1 MIKNWNLFKESSDL
15 KSKIEHICD
24 RYGLYIGDYTI
35 NDDLSIDI
43 SASLMLTDR
52 GLEEIP
58 LNIRKVSGDVDI
70 SGNLFTNLKGCPKL
84 VGGYFSCSG
93 SKLTSLE
100 FGPEWVEGNFYC
112 YNNKLTSFEGLSK
125 YIGGIINCNFNEI
138 WNFWGI
144 PDNFRGELYCSGN
157 PIEHIWNLF
166 KSSGDIEFFN
176 DCHII
181 RDPQTPHTLPIV
193 IIERLNFF
201 LETIGESPVEKVPG
215 YINI

>member
-1 MIKNWNLFKESSDL
+1 MIKNWNLFKESVDE
-15 KSKIEHICD
+15 KSKIDDICD
-24 RYGLYIGDYTI
+24 KYGLYLGDYTI

-43 SASLMLTDR
+43 SRSLMLIDR

-70 SGNLFTNLKGCPKL
+70 SGNLFTNLKGCPKW

-100 FGPEWVEGNFYC
+100 FGPEWVEGSFYC
-112 YNNKLTSFEGLSK
+112 HSNKLTSFDGLPN
-125 YIGGIINCNFNEI
+125 YIGGITNCNFNEI
-138 WNFWGI
+138 WTFKGI
-144 PDNFRGELYCSGN
+144 PDNFRGILTCIGN
-157 PIEHIWNLF
+157 PIWNIWNLF

-176 DCHII
+176 DCHIV
-181 RDPQTPHTLPIV
+181 REPETPDGEPIV
-193 IIERLNFF
+193 ILERLNYF
-201 LETIGESPVEKVPG
+201 LDVIGKPPVEKVEG